1 MDLSMIGL
9 DGSMIDMDGL
19 MIVINEWM
27 DQKMDD

>member
-19 MIVINEWM
+19 MIVINDWM
-27 DQKMDD
+27 DQTMDD